1 MKTCRALVSR
11 SVSAQST
18 VFLPWGDG
26 SATIPL
32 VGAVDV
38 SHVAAALLTNPESPS
53 ARAYDLIAAIP
64 TVKEIVDTLS
74 AVLQRPIRYVDI
86 TDEQWA
92 DAVRGHLNP
101 HALNHLSHL
110 WRYFRS
116 PERRND
122 EDARNVTDTIPTIT
136 ARRAQT
142 LEDFFKANERRIRR
156 SSRCNLNCRLGRLI
170 NALRVIGH
178 RSDGVDEPYADLP
191 RWRFAFVERSGLM
204 SRGLASSMPLRV
216 E

>member
-1 MKTCRALVSR
+1 MHLHAPPYYENLRALVSR
-11 SVSAQST
+11 SVSESDT

-86 TDEQWA
+86 TDE
-92 DAVRGHLNP
+92 AVGRCREGT
-101 HALNHLSHL
+101 SQSS
-110 WRYFRS
+110 R
-116 PERRND
+116 
-122 EDARNVTDTIPTIT
+122 T
-136 ARRAQT
+136 
-142 LEDFFKANERRIRR
+142 R
-156 SSRCNLNCRLGRLI
+156 SS
-170 NALRVIGH
+170 VT
-178 RSDGVDEPYADLP
+178 S
-191 RWRFAFVERSGLM
+191 
-204 SRGLASSMPLRV
+204 LAILSIT
-216 E
+216 